1 MRARSWMQPL
11 HETLIKLVPRFGG
24 HLTSMIIVLVGA
36 AGPAHSRTP
45 CEIRRPHHFGEKEVH
60 FAMSNNPVYCLLAS
74 WTMQLDLFPNH
85 LNWSILF
92 LIVLRSK
99 FIMSNKFNFLQI
111 WNLKLNL
118 HTRLNRE
125 ETNIVR
131 ANPHEPA
138 HTTRT
143 AHSFP
148 IGIPFAC
155 LYYHQVEFLINLTSP
170 TLLYQL

>member
-1 MRARSWMQPL
+1 MRARSWMQPRY
-11 HETLIKLVPRFGG
+11 ETLIKLVPRFGG

-74 WTMQLDLFPNH
+74 WTTQLDLFPNH
-85 LNWSILF
+85 LNWSRLF

-99 FIMSNKFNFLQI
+99 FIMSNKFSFFCKFGTWNSTCTHVQTEKKQI
-111 WNLKLNL
+111 LLGA
-118 HTRLNRE
+118 TRMSQP
-125 ETNIVR
+125 I
-131 ANPHEPA
+131 PHAQP
-138 HTTRT
+138 T
-143 AHSFP
+143 HSP
-148 IGIPFAC
+148 SVS
-155 LYYHQVEFLINLTSP
+155 LLLVYHQVVFLINLTSP